1 MIQSILKE
9 IDAHMGLWFIPQSN
23 LVFNDNNS
31 IVEITSITDFKV
43 IGVIDKNDI
52 SGENITIAFSHYGLD
67 SENLF
72 IHLIKEFFFNEFGI
86 EEIIIKEGEEN
97 INRSLYIQEED
108 DSKLSLILK
117 FYGIDKSQL
126 SSLVTNEERT
136 YFEYIKDRNL
146 LSSIL
151 NIDREDIN
159 ILREV
164 TTNRVQ
170 VIEQVMTDF
179 LRINSSN
186 KNYIANLKS
195 IANESDWYSELISLL
210 VRQINWRS

>member
-1 MIQSILKE
+1 MIQSVLKR
-9 IDAHMGLWFIPQSN
+9 IDAHMGLWFIPQFN
-23 LVFNDNNS
+23 LVFNDNND
-31 IVEITSITDFKV
+31 IVEIASITDFKV
-43 IGVIDKNDI
+43 IGVIDKTNI
-52 SGENITIAFSHYGLD
+52 SDENITIAFSHYGLN

-126 SSLVTNEERT
+126 SSLVNNEERT
-136 YFEYIKDRNL
+136 YFEYVKDKNL

-164 TTNRVQ
+164 TTNRVL
-170 VIEQVMTDF
+170 VIEQVITDF
-179 LRINSSN
+179 LKVNSDN
-186 KNYIANLKS
+186 ENYLTNLKS

-210 VRQINWRS
+210 VRQIDWRN

>member
-1 MIQSILKE
+1 MIQSVLKR
-9 IDAHMGLWFIPQSN
+9 IDAHMGLWFISQFN
-23 LVFNDNNS
+23 LVFNDNND
-31 IVEITSITDFKV
+31 IVEIASITDFKV
-43 IGVIDKNDI
+43 IGVIDKNNI
-52 SGENITIAFSHYGLD
+52 SDENITIAFSHYGLN

-136 YFEYIKDRNL
+136 YFEYIKDKNL

-170 VIEQVMTDF
+170 VIEQVVNDF
-179 LRINSSN
+179 LRINASN
-186 KNYIANLKS
+186 ENYITNLKS

>member
-1 MIQSILKE
+1 MIQSVLKR
-9 IDAHMGLWFIPQSN
+9 IDAHMGLWFIPQFN
-23 LVFNDNNS
+23 LVFNDNND
-31 IVEITSITDFKV
+31 IVEIASITDFKV
-43 IGVIDKNDI
+43 IGVIDKTNI
-52 SGENITIAFSHYGLD
+52 SDENITIAFSHYGLN

-86 EEIIIKEGEEN
+86 EEIVIKEGEEN

-136 YFEYIKDRNL
+136 YFEYIKDKNL

-170 VIEQVMTDF
+170 VIEQVITDF

>member
-23 LVFNDNNS
+23 LVFNDNND
-31 IVEITSITDFKV
+31 IVEIGSITDFKV

-108 DSKLSLILK
+108 ESKLSLILK
-117 FYGIDKSQL
+117 FYGIDKSHL
-126 SSLVTNEERT
+126 SSLVNNEERT
-136 YFEYIKDRNL
+136 YFEYIKDKNL

-164 TTNRVQ
+164 TTNRVL
-170 VIEQVMTDF
+170 VIEQVITDF
-179 LRINSSN
+179 LKANSGN
-186 KNYIANLKS
+186 GNYLKNLKS

-210 VRQINWRS
+210 VRQINWRN

>member
-23 LVFNDNNS
+23 LVFNDNNG
-31 IVEITSITDFKV
+31 IVEIGSITDFKV

-72 IHLIKEFFFNEFGI
+72 IHLIKEFFFNEFSI

-108 DSKLSLILK
+108 ESKLSLILK

-126 SSLVTNEERT
+126 SSLVNNEERT
-136 YFEYIKDRNL
+136 YFEYIKDKNL

-164 TTNRVQ
+164 TTNRVL
-170 VIEQVMTDF
+170 VIEQVITDF
-179 LRINSSN
+179 LRVNSGN
-186 KNYIANLKS
+186 ANYLKNLKS

-210 VRQINWRS
+210 VRQINWRN

>member
-23 LVFNDNNS
+23 LVFNDNYNV
-31 IVEITSITDFKV
+31 VEIASITDFKV

-86 EEIIIKEGEEN
+86 EEIVIKEGEEN

-108 DSKLSLILK
+108 ESKLSLILK

-126 SSLVTNEERT
+126 SSLVNNEERT
-136 YFEYIKDRNL
+136 YFEYIKDKNL

-164 TTNRVQ
+164 TTNRVL
-170 VIEQVMTDF
+170 VIEQVITDF
-179 LRINSSN
+179 LKANSGN
-186 KNYIANLKS
+186 ENYLTNLKS

-210 VRQINWRS
+210 VRQINWRN